1 MNKKM
6 NEKKIDNFNKKF
18 YKEDFIHI
26 ELQELKD
33 NLKLRLYSDIFN
45 YISGKYSHYDI
56 DEKFILSEQIFDNI
70 NIEVSIDTIY

>member
-1 MNKKM
+1 M

-33 NLKLRLYSDIFN
+33 NLKLKLYSDIFN
-45 YISGKYSHYDI
+45 YINKKYSHYDI
-56 DEKFILSEQIFDNI
+56 DEKYILSEQIFDNI